1 MKINGDDPCKMLI
14 LVPNIERVLPK
25 YRTSLTLFQ
34 GWFFSLLSPTFVVL
48 SFTST
53 SLGPENYTCSS
64 LCILPT
70 FSPTSLQSAF
80 SSLPWSPLLCFCLV
94 SPLACTTV
102 VPTQAPGCKCLTLN
116 SSITSAFDMQTVLVG
131 RHFTRNA
138 QAPCPDYQ
146 GSAATCLST
155 VVV

>member
-1 MKINGDDPCKMLI
+1 MLI
-14 LVPNIERVLPK
+14 LVPNIERVLHK

-34 GWFFSLLSPTFVVL
+34 GCFFFLLSPTLVVF

-70 FSPTSLQSAF
+70 FSPTSLTSQIFLESAL

-94 SPLACTTV
+94 SPLACTTGIPNQV
-102 VPTQAPGCKCLTLN
+102 PGCRCLTLN
-116 SSITSAFDMQTVLVG
+116 SSITSAFEMQTALVG
-131 RHFTRNA
+131 SHLTRNA
-138 QAPCPDYQ
+138 QVPWPDYQ
-146 GSAATCLST
+146 ESAIYCGW
-155 VVV
+155 